1 MKKIYK
7 ITNETPVWFRRIKKG
22 VSILSNTIV
31 LILLGVGYADNSL
44 AILIC
49 RLGISGIMDVLEAF
63 IAEEV

>member
-7 ITNETPVWFRRIKKG
+7 ITNETPLWFRRIKKV
-22 VSILSNTIV
+22 VSISSNTIV
-31 LILLGVGYADNSL
+31 LILLGLGYSDNSL

-49 RLGISGIMDVLEAF
+49 RLGISGVMDVLEAF